1 MQRTVC
7 NMSKV
12 MKGKAKKTTSKKD
25 TGNKVFDV
33 MRPGKTTAS
42 ATSRPVIV
50 GHKPQVKD
58 PMMAERNDEERAL
71 LDSTQKVTIQPGAPT
86 EPTGPQTKPD
96 EEGDMPQ
103 THTAPDLPDTT
114 ADAMPA
120 VTEQDGGPEAPTI
133 ASVAVTGSVE
143 KPAATLGHAEKEPE
157 TEQTAAD
164 FLANTSFDKASSEP
178 ETAAGPQTELP
189 PEPSKPPE
197 TPASPVS
204 SNPGTVG
211 VVYEEPAAPAQPVK
225 PPGNV
230 DPLPVLPDEPTP
242 QPIIVAHH
250 TPKAGAGKVFLSLF
264 LVLIFALLVFDIL
277 LDAGFIVLENI
288 PHTDFF

>member
-1 MQRTVC
+1 
-7 NMSKV
+7 

-33 MRPGKTTAS
+33 MRPGKTTAP

-71 LDSTQKVTIQPGAPT
+71 LDSTQKVTIQSGAST
-86 EPTGPQTKPD
+86 EPTGPHTKPD
-96 EEGDMPQ
+96 VEDDAPQ
-103 THTAPDLPDTT
+103 TRTAPDLPDAT
-114 ADAMPA
+114 ADTVPA
-120 VTEQDGGPEAPTI
+120 VTSAPEQDDEPEAPTI

-143 KPAATLGHAEKEPE
+143 KPAVVPESTHKEPAA
-157 TEQTAAD
+157 EQTAAD
-164 FLANTSFDKASSEP
+164 FLANTSFDQAPSEP
-178 ETAAGPQTELP
+178 EAAAELQADLP
-189 PEPSKPPE
+189 PEAPKPPE
-197 TPASPVS
+197 APASPVS

-230 DPLPVLPDEPTP
+230 DPLPVLPDEPIP
-242 QPIIVAHH
+242 QSIIVAHH
-250 TPKAGAGKVFLSLF
+250 TPKAGAGKVFLVLF
-264 LVLIFALLVFDIL
+264 LVLIFALLVFDVL
-277 LDAGFIVLENI
+277 LDAGFIVLENV